1 MNPPQ
6 DIDTDYFQAKLL
18 AARAEL
24 EELLKL
30 GAEDGATV
38 ELDQT
43 SIGRLSRMDAM
54 QRQAMALETERRRLR
69 EIQRIDAALKRIEQ
83 GEYGYCLATGE
94 PIPMARLELDPAAAT
109 LAQKP
114 GDA

>member
-1 MNPPQ
+1 MNPSH
-6 DIDTDYFQAKLL
+6 DIDTGYFRAKLR

-24 EELLKL
+24 EELLAISAK
-30 GAEDGATV
+30 DSATV

-43 SIGRLSRMDAM
+43 SVGRLSRMDAM

-83 GEYGYCLATGE
+83 GEYGFCVASGE
-94 PIPMARLELDPAAAT
+94 PIPVARLELDPAAAT
-109 LAQKP
+109 LALKP
-114 GDA
+114 DDA